1 MLPHDEIA
9 AVPIARVGGQPV
21 SLAFITGDLNNLA
34 QHLALAVKRAP
45 VPQSQGPWDTHG
57 RRAAMLASLWTSFL
71 VGALMAG
78 AARWTRFGADVRYL
92 GLHSHFQ
99 LWGFLGALAGCLG
112 GILIIFGLFFRIGI
126 LLVLTITI
134 VHAIAISKG
143 AAGFHAALAATET
156 AIVFGSLIFIGPG
169 KFSVDKT

>member
-1 MLPHDEIA
+1 MA
-9 AVPIARVGGQPV
+9 ALQFLAKYRETGLLLLRL
-21 SLAFITGDLNNLA
+21 SLGLLFIYLT
-34 QHLALAVKRAP
+34 AP
-45 VPQSQGPWDTHG
+45 T
-57 RRAAMLASLWTSFL
+57 
-71 VGALMAG
+71 LMAG
-78 AARWTRFGADVRYL
+78 AARWARFGADVRYL

-126 LLVLTITI
+126 LLVLAITI

-143 AAGFHAALAATET
+143 AAGFQAALAATEM
-156 AIVFGSLIFIGPG
+156 AIVLVSLLFIGPG